1 MTHDRLC
8 PSGKNPFIERD
19 ACRNCSMIDE
29 VRADERNGCI
39 AELENYYCPDE
50 DTDYWTGFEDGI
62 RKSIDLL
69 DLGRTYD

>member
-1 MTHDRLC
+1 
-8 PSGKNPFIERD
+8 
-19 ACRNCSMIDE
+19 MIDE

-62 RKSIDLL
+62 RKSIDWL